1 MFKAKTKMPKTLH
14 GPMHKKGAP
23 DPANFGKKE
32 SSQKVKPIVNKGAA
46 KPTQFM
52 KVAKKGM

>member
-14 GPMHKKGAP
+14 GAMDKKGAR
-23 DPANFGKKE
+23 DPANFGKNE
-32 SSQKVKPIVNKGAA
+32 GQQKVKPVVNKGAK

-52 KVAKKGM
+52 KISGKA

>member
-1 MFKAKTKMPKTLH
+1 MFKSKAKMPKTLH
-14 GPMHKKGAP
+14 GAMDKKGAA

-32 SSQKVKPIVNKGAA
+32 SSPKVKSVVNKGAKA
-46 KPTQFM
+46 PTQFM

>member
-1 MFKAKTKMPKTLH
+1 MFKEKTKMPKTLH

-23 DPANFGKKE
+23 DPVNFGKNEAQQRLKAKKD
-32 SSQKVKPIVNKGAA
+32 SGV

-52 KVAKKGM
+52 KASKKGM

>member
-14 GPMHKKGAP
+14 GPMDKKGAP
-23 DPANFGKKE
+23 DPVNFGKSEVQPKI
-32 SSQKVKPIVNKGAA
+32 KAKKDNGV

-52 KVAKKGM
+52 KASKKGM

>member
-1 MFKAKTKMPKTLH
+1 MFKAKSKMPKTLH

-23 DPANFGKKE
+23 DPANFGKSE
-32 SSQKVKPIVNKGAA
+32 GQQKVKAKKDNGV

-52 KVAKKGM
+52 KASKKGM

>member
-1 MFKAKTKMPKTLH
+1 MFKEKTKMPKTLH

-23 DPANFGKKE
+23 DPANFGKGE
-32 SSQKVKPIVNKGAA
+32 AQIKPKARKDNGV

-52 KVAKKGM
+52 KASKKGM